1 MVEHPWPLKNKL
13 PAGHQPFTKWELLEM
28 LEDVPDPETPIW
40 IDNYWQIRRQ
50 ITQRPVDLMY
60 IATDGFHIG

>member
-13 PAGHQPFTKWELLEM
+13 PAGHQHFTKSELLEI
-28 LEDVPDPETPIW
+28 LEEVNDEETPIW

-50 ITQRPVDLMY
+50 ITQRPVELMY
-60 IATDGFHIG
+60 IDDDGFHIG